1 MKSTTAQPRRL
12 GQAVL
17 DPNKRQRVL
26 LLPFGFFAMTLLLAL
41 VLAGLNALFG
51 SVNRLPGE
59 NLMWPALALIA
70 FYVWGLYVLLC
81 RVGLQGSEFQRI
93 RQILI
98 AVSTLAASPVIGWLI
113 APGLNGLMASGP
125 EVVEVVPVQRF
136 DTSYVKN
143 KRLPHYYAI
152 VAAGATS
159 AALPA
164 GRYFMGRYDAAW
176 RPGDDKP
183 LSDIKRVAVR
193 YRPGLLGARTLLE
206 AVPAD

>member
-1 MKSTTAQPRRL
+1 
-12 GQAVL
+12 
-17 DPNKRQRVL
+17 
-26 LLPFGFFAMTLLLAL
+26 MTLLLAL
-41 VLAGLNALFG
+41 ALAGLNALFG

-59 NLMWPALALIA
+59 DLMWPALALIA
-70 FYVWGLYVLLC
+70 FYVWALYVLLC
-81 RVGLQGSEFQRI
+81 RVGLQGAEFQRI

-113 APGLNGLMASGP
+113 TPGLNGVVATGP
-125 EVVEVVPVQRF
+125 EVTQVVPVQRF

-143 KRLPHYYAI
+143 QRLPHYYAI
-152 VAAGATS
+152 VVAGADS

-183 LSDIKRVAVR
+183 LGDIKRVAVR
-193 YRPGLLGARTLLE
+193 YRPGLFGARTLLE
-206 AVPAD
+206 AMPAE